1 VRKALQPTIER
12 AEASLIR
19 YQLKRAVGGSG
30 VSFVDVIVAD
40 LIDSEGV
47 SGLGFSYV
55 LAADGALSCQ
65 AAKSHLDQF
74 VRGKPIVPPQ
84 ALWKLICRSFNR
96 TGLGPNLLGLAAI
109 DVAMWDL
116 YSKRMNMPLAAA
128 MGGEARTIG
137 VYGSG
142 GFTADQSPTEAAE
155 NAAMYFEQGFEAVK
169 PRVRGARSDEGV
181 LTAVLS
187 AAGSRGHV
195 MADANER
202 CDLTGARWLLAMA
215 RDHGLLFVEEPLPAT
230 ALSGYYA
237 LSKIGVSLAAG
248 EHFQQLETFSLL
260 MSQKILSVIQPDLAM
275 IGGLTPI
282 LDLCVLASAMDIVVS
297 PHFLPGLFVHVAA
310 ASPALRWLEDFPL
323 IEPMF
328 DGWPEMKD
336 GKVTACET
344 AGHGL
349 SLSAR
354 FREMAI

>member
-1 VRKALQPTIER
+1 MRKALQPTIER

-128 MGGEARTIG
+128 MGRLAQLACT
-137 VYGSG
+137 
-142 GFTADQSPTEAAE
+142 AAE
-155 NAAMYFEQGFEAVK
+155 DLLLTNRPLRQ
-169 PRVRGARSDEGV
+169 PRT
-181 LTAVLS
+181 L
-187 AAGSRGHV
+187 
-195 MADANER
+195 R
-202 CDLTGARWLLAMA
+202 CISSKDLKLL
-215 RDHGLLFVEEPLPAT
+215 
-230 ALSGYYA
+230 
-237 LSKIGVSLAAG
+237 SLA
-248 EHFQQLETFSLL
+248 
-260 MSQKILSVIQPDLAM
+260 SVAPDL
-275 IGGLTPI
+275 
-282 LDLCVLASAMDIVVS
+282 
-297 PHFLPGLFVHVAA
+297 
-310 ASPALRWLEDFPL
+310 
-323 IEPMF
+323 
-328 DGWPEMKD
+328 MK
-336 GKVTACET
+336 GY
-344 AGHGL
+344 
-349 SLSAR
+349 
-354 FREMAI
+354 